1 QEALEQV
8 ALRSFLGERLPD
20 YMVPTQIVLLEALPL
35 TTNGKVDRRALPTPE
50 PLADMH
56 QSYTAPRTSV
66 EQTLTEVWSQV
77 LRLPQVG
84 IHDNFFALGGDSI
97 LSLSLI
103 AQARQAGLQL
113 TVKQLFQA
121 PTIAQLSQLVTP
133 LDSSVPSA
141 LQERSR
147 SQGLL
152 PLTPIQRWF
161 FEQHFVNPH
170 HWNQAF
176 LLQGPADLAVPQLE
190 QALQWVLGQHDVFR
204 LRFVPPA
211 PDTLQDWQA
220 SYLPQDEPVP

>member
-1 QEALEQV
+1 
-8 ALRSFLGERLPD
+8 
-20 YMVPTQIVLLEALPL
+20 
-35 TTNGKVDRRALPTPE
+35 
-50 PLADMH
+50 MH

-103 AQARQAGLQL
+103 AQAQRAGLQL
-113 TVKQLFQA
+113 TVKQLFEA

-133 LDSSVPSA
+133 VDPSAASA
-141 LQERSR
+141 LQQSGR

-170 HWNQAF
+170 
-176 LLQGPADLAVPQLE
+176 
-190 QALQWVLGQHDVFR
+190 
-204 LRFVPPA
+204 
-211 PDTLQDWQA
+211 
-220 SYLPQDEPVP
+220 

>member
-1 QEALEQV
+1 
-8 ALRSFLGERLPD
+8 
-20 YMVPTQIVLLEALPL
+20 YMVPSHFITLDALPL
-35 TTNGKVDRRALPTPE
+35 TANGKVDRRALPAPE
-50 PLADMH
+50 QLAET
-56 QSYTAPRTSV
+56 QQPFAAPRTSI
-66 EQTLTEVWSQV
+66 EQSLADIWSQV

-133 LDSSVPSA
+133 LGPAVPSA
-141 LQERSR
+141 LAQERGR

-176 LLQGPADLAVPQLE
+176 LLQGPAEL
-190 QALQWVLGQHDVFR
+190 
-204 LRFVPPA
+204 
-211 PDTLQDWQA
+211 
-220 SYLPQDEPVP
+220 S

>member
-35 TTNGKVDRRALPTPE
+35 TTNGKVDRRALPAPE
-50 PLADMH
+50 LLADTN

-66 EQTLTEVWSQV
+66 EQSLTEIWSQV

-103 AQARQAGLQL
+103 AQARQAGFQL

-133 LDSSVPSA
+133 LTSPVASRE
-141 LQERSR
+141 QERAS
-147 SQGLL
+147 SQGAL
-152 PLTPIQRWF
+152 PLAPIQ
-161 FEQHFVNPH
+161 
-170 HWNQAF
+170 
-176 LLQGPADLAVPQLE
+176 
-190 QALQWVLGQHDVFR
+190 
-204 LRFVPPA
+204 
-211 PDTLQDWQA
+211 
-220 SYLPQDEPVP
+220 